1 MVISSVTVMPI
12 IIQDATRVSHIMASH
27 HDAWA
32 NEKICR
38 TSFASVRY
46 VSAEGGNGHIQRC
59 ESCARLGTPVDHVL
73 DARVHQEFY
82 GGCEKGTRV
91 ACRLSARA
99 LLRVGSSALVVD
111 LCCQ

>member
-59 ESCARLGTPVDHVL
+59 ESCARLGAPALGLALLLIMRWMHVYIKNFMVAVKKVPAL
-73 DARVHQEFY
+73 P
-82 GGCEKGTRV
+82 V
-91 ACRLSARA
+91 ACRLERS
-99 LLRVGSSALVVD
+99 
-111 LCCQ
+111 